1 MTEVQPSLWQRS
13 LLLRAFVYAMIS
25 SVLLASL
32 AAIGMWLRP
41 SMRSITLTDQLQFV
55 ATLACVVF
63 WISFV
68 IGFGS
73 LWVMKRIQ
81 GVLGEE

>member
-1 MTEVQPSLWQRS
+1 
-13 LLLRAFVYAMIS
+13 
-25 SVLLASL
+25 
-32 AAIGMWLRP
+32 
-41 SMRSITLTDQLQFV
+41 MRSITLTDQLQFV